1 MNICHANDLM
11 NLMSILVSWLKILR
25 NDAENNNIYMYVG
38 ICCFGEPVFKKYK
51 TRSINKKIYLTL
63 QKDE

>member
-25 NDAENNNIYMYVG
+25 NDAENNKIYMYVG

-51 TRSINKKIYLTL
+51 NIPKIYLTL